1 LYIVNSLKNKKMATP
16 YDVIGNVVDS
26 NDTEIQDVIV
36 SDGIQTIKTDANG
49 YYEIK
54 TEKRDLTFKKDGF
67 VDGAFNLGKY
77 KLGAKVNADVTLEP
91 IKPLTFFQKHKKT
104 IMYVGIGLVV
114 VIGGFYAYK
123 KFGKK

>member
-1 LYIVNSLKNKKMATP
+1 MATP

-26 NDTEIQDVIV
+26 NDTAIKDVIV
-36 SDGIQTIKTDANG
+36 SDGIQNIKTDADG
-49 YYEIK
+49 YYEIT
-54 TEKRDLTFKKDGF
+54 TEKRDLRFKKSGF
-67 VDGAFNLGKY
+67 EDGAFNLGKY
-77 KLGAKVNADVTLEP
+77 KLGAKVNADVTLKSISKE
-91 IKPLTFFQKHKKT
+91 LESGNFFTKNKKT